1 MAEFEPRRFGKYL
14 LLGRLAHGGMAE
26 LYRAKLIGAEGFEK
40 LIAIK
45 MILPHLAEEEN
56 LIKSFIEEAKLAA
69 FLQHQNI
76 VQIYDFGS
84 VDGAYY
90 IAMEYLY
97 GKDLKLVT
105 KRAKE
110 KRSPLS
116 LEIALYI
123 ATQVCAGLGYA
134 HKLKDFQGRPMNIIH
149 RDIGPQNIFITYD
162 GQVKIIDFG
171 IAKAAIQDT
180 TTQEGSIKGKV
191 AYMSP
196 EQAQGKAIDHRSD
209 LFAMGILLYEMVTRK
224 KMFEGDA
231 FQVFA
236 KVRAAD
242 YTPPEV
248 IKSNLPMQIYG
259 ILEKALKKDR
269 EQRYQFA
276 EEMLA
281 DLEACMHQLSYGS
294 SFRSLSQ
301 YMNTLFKKEAES
313 DVQAMRE
320 AEGIDLSV
328 VLKQDKTRPTQLEKT
343 LLLTETDGP
352 GRTKRRL
359 FLWAAVVLILLFG
372 GMGAT
377 LIYSDNPPPLVGKI
391 KQTAIFR
398 FFQANT
404 FDKQEMNT
412 TAQKNQDEVTGT
424 NESYSPIRPIQVL
437 PASPDSPKI
446 KEGIRLLKEEKFAEA
461 SVLFEDILMTGPSA
475 DDKVF
480 VLYSNALVGQASN
493 LSSSDPEKA
502 KALLLKAVKLI
513 PGNAQGHFHL
523 GRIYTRQKDYT
534 SAIASYQTALEL
546 DPQMPG
552 AYFNLGYIYAS
563 KKDYTNAEAMFSRA
577 VELSPQFV
585 DEALYNLALVQRKL
599 GKYQAC
605 MDHLE
610 KAVHFNPNNTH
621 AKKLLQQLKEQS
633 DKKG

>member
-1 MAEFEPRRFGKYL
+1 MSEFEPRRFGKYL

-69 FLQHQNI
+69 YLQHQNI

-97 GKDLKLVT
+97 GKDLKLVI

-110 KRSPLS
+110 KKAPLS
-116 LEIALYI
+116 LEMVLYI
-123 ATQVCAGLGYA
+123 ATQVCAGLAYA
-134 HKLKDFQGRPMNIIH
+134 HKLKDFQGRPLNIIH
-149 RDIGPQNIFITYD
+149 RDIGPQNVFVTYD

-196 EQAQGKAIDHRSD
+196 EQAQGKVIDHRSD
-209 LFAMGILLYEMVTRK
+209 LFAMGILLYEMATRK

-236 KVRAAD
+236 KVREAD

-248 IKSNLPMQIYG
+248 VKSDLPMQVYR

-269 EQRYQFA
+269 EQRYQSA

-281 DLEACMHQLSYGS
+281 DLEVCIQQLSFSS
-294 SFRSLSQ
+294 SFRGLSQ
-301 YMNTLFKKEAES
+301 YMNELFKKEAES
-313 DVQAMRE
+313 DVHVMEE
-320 AEGIDLSV
+320 AEDFDLSAV
-328 VLKQDKTRPTQLEKT
+328 TGQDETRSTRLEKT
-343 LLLTETDGP
+343 LLLTETIEP
-352 GRTKRRL
+352 LKKKKRL
-359 FLWAAVVLILLFG
+359 FPYAALVLVLLIG
-372 GMGAT
+372 GTSAT
-377 LIYSDNPPPLVGKI
+377 LIYSNDPSILVDKLQQNAAFLFWQKKLSH
-391 KQTAIFR
+391 KQDTDP
-398 FFQANT
+398 T
-404 FDKQEMNT
+404 V
-412 TAQKNQDEVTGT
+412 QKNHDEISGV
-424 NESYSPIRPIQVL
+424 NESYSTFKPIQD
-437 PASPDSPKI
+437 PSPVHDSPAM
-446 KEGIRLLKEEKFAEA
+446 KEGIRLLKEERYIEA
-461 SVLFEDILMTGPSA
+461 AVIFEDILMTGPSVE
-475 DDKVF
+475 DRVY
-480 VLYSNALVGQASN
+480 VLYSNALVGQAVT
-493 LSSSDPEKA
+493 LFGSDPEKA
-502 KALLLKAVKLI
+502 KALLLKAVKLV
-513 PGNAQGHFHL
+513 PGNPQGHFHL

-563 KKDYTNAEAMFSRA
+563 KKEYIHAEAMFGRA
-577 VELSPQFV
+577 VELSPQFL

-599 GKYQAC
+599 GKHQAC
-605 MDHLE
+605 INHLE
-610 KAVHFNPNNTH
+610 RAISINPDNEH
-621 AKKLLQQLKEQS
+621 AKRLFRDIGVQNR
-633 DKKG
+633 